1 MIDYDQILKFKQ
13 NFLKTLRFEWLVCGH
28 LLEENAIEICDIAL
42 KNIDHQILEKDDL
55 LTFK

>member
-42 KNIDHQILEKDDL
+42 KNIEH
-55 LTFK
+55 